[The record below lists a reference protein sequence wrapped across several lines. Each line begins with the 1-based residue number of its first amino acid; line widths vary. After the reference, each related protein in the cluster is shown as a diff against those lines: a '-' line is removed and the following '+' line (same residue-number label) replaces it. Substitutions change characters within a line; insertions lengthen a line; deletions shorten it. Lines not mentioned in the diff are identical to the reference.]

1 MGLKD
6 LTSRLDLVPGDQP
19 VGNMETLNSKGLAGA
34 FDMGKDSPIHNPDS
48 LVEIYNYQHGNQS
61 GKAGP
66 VPKDTNFQDLNG
78 IDGANGYFHGLNNP
92 QKGQGKQV
100 NGEDLHIHLL
110 ENKYTY
116 GGNLSPA
123 LSPQGEGG
131 VNGGVNDL
139 NGGLPLTGKYKDNG
153 PSDGFY

>member
-6 LTSRLDLVPGDQP
+6 LTSKLDLVPGNQP
-19 VGNMETLNSKGLAGA
+19 VGNMETTPSIDLAGA
-34 FDMGKDSPIHNPDS
+34 FDKGTDSPIHNPDS
-48 LVEIYNYQHGNQS
+48 LLEIYNYQYGDQL
-61 GKAGP
+61 GQAGP
-66 VPKDTNFQDLNG
+66 VPKDPNFADLDG
-78 IDGANGYFHGLNNP
+78 IDGANGYFHGTNNP
-92 QKGQGKQV
+92 QIGQGKQV

-110 ENKYTY
+110 ENQYTY

-131 VNGGVNDL
+131 VNGGINDL